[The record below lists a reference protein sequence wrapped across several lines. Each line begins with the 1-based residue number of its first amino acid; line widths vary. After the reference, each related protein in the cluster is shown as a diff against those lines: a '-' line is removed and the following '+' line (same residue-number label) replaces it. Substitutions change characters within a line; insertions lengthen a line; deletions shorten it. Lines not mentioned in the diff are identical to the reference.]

1 MATEYQ
7 SKASVEKVDDQ
18 ARLLDKGWERTQIK
32 TFTNWINNKLAMKGY
47 KSITNLDTDLSTGER
62 LIELLEIIGGES
74 LGRYNKNPKLR
85 LQRIENVNKALEFIK
100 SRGVNLTNIG
110 AEDIVDSNPK
120 LILGLI
126 WTIILRFT
134 IAEISEEGLN
144 AKEGL
149 LLWCQRQTSSY
160 KPDVNVK
167 DFTFS
172 WKDGLALCALIHHNR
187 PDLLNYHALDK
198 NDAKGN
204 LSKAFEVAEKE
215 LNIPKLLDAEDF
227 VDVPKPDE
235 RSVMTYVAQYF
246 HAFSAQNKA
255 GNSRRRVGKFADVLA
270 TCWDMENDYE
280 KRATELI
287 QNIEAMK
294 KEWETAPLGDNY
306 NDAKVQFAA
315 FENYKHTSKRKW
327 MAEKREIE
335 NLLGNIQIK
344 LKTYNLILYNPPEG
358 LYPSDIDNEWN
369 ELVKTEAD
377 RKRNLSTNLAEIKD
391 QLRKSYAN
399 SANALEDNINIIS
412 IDLSALGESEDSS
425 LEDQLN
431 QVKQF
436 QTVVNNLQPRF
447 KEIEDLNA
455 QCEEAHIEDNQ
466 YCIYTPEDIKFDYE
480 LILNTIQKKIAFIEN
495 QIVAR
500 SVSNLTP
507 QQLEEYT
514 NAFRHFDKDDDNL
527 LNKDELKAVLQSIG
541 VLLSDEEFGDIYNK
555 LASNPNNLQEGAP
568 GVGVPFEN
576 YLNYVKSIAED
587 KASPDQLREAFKV
600 LAKDK
605 KYVTEADM
613 VAGGFPAAT
622 IEYLKQVI
630 PPKDDDPDSY
640 DYSAFLDIVFGQ

>member
-1 MATEYQ
+1 MTEYQ

-32 TFTNWINNKLAMKGY
+32 TFTNWINNKLKMKGY

-62 LIELLEIIGGES
+62 LLELLEIIGGES
-74 LGRYNKNPKLR
+74 MGRYNKNPKLR

-149 LLWCQRQTSSY
+149 LLWCQRQTADY
-160 KPDVNVK
+160 KPEVNVK

-187 PDLLNYHALDK
+187 PDLLDYNSLDK
-198 NDAKGN
+198 SNAKEN
-204 LSKAFEVAEKE
+204 LTKAFEVAEKE
-215 LNIPKLLDAEDF
+215 LNIPKLLDVEDF

-246 HAFSAQNKA
+246 HAFSAQNKVS
-255 GNSRRRVGKFADVLA
+255 NSSRRVGKFADVLA
-270 TCWDMENDYE
+270 ATWDMENDYE
-280 KRATELI
+280 KRATQLLE
-287 QNIEAMK
+287 NIDAMK
-294 KEWETAPLGDNY
+294 KSWETAPLGDNY
-306 NDAKVQFAA
+306 TDAKAQFSE
-315 FENYKHTSKRKW
+315 FENYKHSTKRKW

-344 LKTYNLILYNPPEG
+344 LKTYNLIPYNPPEG
-358 LYPSDIDNEWN
+358 LYPSDIDNAWN
-369 ELVKTEAD
+369 ELVTTEGE
-377 RKRNLSTNLAEIKD
+377 RKRNLSNNLAEIKD

-399 SANALEDNINIIS
+399 SANDLQDKINSIS
-412 IDLSALGESEDSS
+412 NKLSGLSENSS

-431 QVKQF
+431 LVKEYQ
-436 QTVVNNLQPRF
+436 NEANELEPRF
-447 KEIEDLNA
+447 KEIDELNA
-455 QCEEAHIEDNQ
+455 KCEEAHIEDNM
-466 YCIYTPEDIKFDYE
+466 YSIYTPEDIKFDYE
-480 LILNTIQKKIAFIEN
+480 LVLTSLQKKIAFIEN

-500 SVSNLTP
+500 NVSNLTP

-514 NAFRHFDKDDDNL
+514 NAFRHFDKDDNNL
-527 LNKDELKAVLQSIG
+527 LNRDELKAVLQSIG
-541 VLLSDEEFGDIYNK
+541 VLLSDDEFNKIYSK
-555 LASNPNNLQEGAP
+555 LINNPNNLSEDDER
-568 GVGVPFEN
+568 VGVPFEN

-587 KASPDQLREAFKV
+587 KTSPDQLREAFKV

-605 KYVTEADM
+605 DYVTEADM
-613 VAGGFPAAT
+613 VAGGFPQAT
-622 IEYLKQVI
+622 IDYLKLVI
-630 PPKDDDPDSY
+630 PPKEGVPDSY
-640 DYSAFLDIVFGQ
+640 DYAVFLDTVFGQ

>member
-32 TFTNWINNKLAMKGY
+32 TFTNWINNKLAMKNC
-47 KSITNLDTDLSTGER
+47 KSISNLDTDLSTGER

-100 SRGVNLTNIG
+100 TRGVNLTNIG

-149 LLWCQRQTSSY
+149 LLWCQRQTADY
-160 KPDVNVK
+160 KPEVNVK

-187 PDLLNYHALDK
+187 PDLLDYNSLDK

-215 LNIPKLLDAEDF
+215 LNIPKLLDVEDF

-246 HAFSAQNKA
+246 HAFGAQNKVS
-255 GNSRRRVGKFADVLA
+255 NSIRRVGKFADVLA
-270 TCWDMENDYE
+270 NCWDMENDYE
-280 KRATELI
+280 RRATELI
-287 QNIEAMK
+287 ENIDTMK

-306 NDAKVQFAA
+306 NDAKAQFSA

-327 MAEKREIE
+327 MSEKREIE

-344 LKTYNLILYNPPEG
+344 LKTYNLIPYNPPEG
-358 LYPSDIDNEWN
+358 LYPADIDDHWN
-369 ELVKTEAD
+369 SLITTEAE
-377 RKRNLSTNLAEIKD
+377 RKRNLSNNLAEIKD

-399 SANALEDNINIIS
+399 SANELQDSINNIS
-412 IDLSALGESEDSS
+412 IQLSGLGDSEDSS

-431 QVKQF
+431 EAKKY
-436 QTVVNNLQPRF
+436 QTEANSLEPRF
-447 KEIEDLNA
+447 QEIEDLNA
-455 QCEEAHIEDNQ
+455 KCEEAHIEDNQ
-466 YCIYTPEDIKFDYE
+466 YCIYTPDDIKFDYE
-480 LILNTIQKKIAFIEN
+480 LVLATIQKKIAFIEN
-495 QIVAR
+495 QITAR

-514 NAFRHFDKDDDNL
+514 NAFRHFDKDNNNV
-527 LNKDELKAVLQSIG
+527 LNSDEFKAVLQSVG
-541 VLLSDEEFGDIYNK
+541 VLLSDDEFKKIYDQ
-555 LASNPNNLQEGAP
+555 LIENPNNLP
-568 GVGVPFEN
+568 TDDPSIGVPFEK

-587 KASPDQLREAFKV
+587 KTSPDQLREAFKV

-605 KYVTEADM
+605 DYVTEADM
-613 VAGGFPAAT
+613 AAGGFPAAT

-630 PPKDDDPDSY
+630 PPKDDIPDSY
-640 DYSAFLDIVFGQ
+640 DYSAFLDVVFG

>member
-7 SKASVEKVDDQ
+7 SKASVEVVDDQ

-32 TFTNWINNKLAMKGY
+32 TFTNWINNKLAMKGC

-100 SRGVNLTNIG
+100 SRGVSLTNIG

-149 LLWCQRQTSSY
+149 LLWCQRQTADY
-160 KPDVNVK
+160 KPEVNVK

-187 PDLLNYHALDK
+187 PDLLDYNSLDK
-198 NDAKGN
+198 SDAKGN
-204 LSKAFEVAEKE
+204 LTKAFEVAEKE
-215 LNIPKLLDAEDF
+215 LNIPKLLDVEDF
-227 VDVPKPDE
+227 IDVPKPDE
-235 RSVMTYVAQYF
+235 RSVMTYIAQYF
-246 HAFSAQNKA
+246 HAFSAQNKVS
-255 GNSRRRVGKFADVLA
+255 NSSRRVGKFADVLA

-280 KRATELI
+280 RRATELI
-287 QNIEAMK
+287 QNIEALK

-306 NDAKVQFAA
+306 NDAKAQFTA
-315 FENYKHTSKRKW
+315 FEDYKHTSKRKW
-327 MAEKREIE
+327 MSEKREIE

-344 LKTYNLILYNPPEG
+344 LKTYNLIPYNPPEG
-358 LYPSDIDNEWN
+358 LYPADIDDQWN
-369 ELVKTEAD
+369 SLITTEAE
-377 RKRNLSTNLAEIKD
+377 RKRNLSNNLAEIKD

-399 SANALEDNINIIS
+399 SANELQDSINNIS
-412 IDLSALGESEDSS
+412 IQLSGLGENEDSS

-431 QVKQF
+431 EAKKY
-436 QTVVNNLQPRF
+436 QTEANSLEPRF

-455 QCEEAHIEDNQ
+455 KCEEAHIEDNQ
-466 YCIYTPEDIKFDYE
+466 YCIYTPDDIKFDYE
-480 LILNTIQKKIAFIEN
+480 LVLNTIQKKIAFIEN

-514 NAFRHFDKDDDNL
+514 NAFRHFDKDDNNL
-527 LNKDELKAVLQSIG
+527 LNRDELKAVLQSIG
-541 VLLSDEEFGDIYNK
+541 VLLSDDEFNK
-555 LASNPNNLQEGAP
+555 TYDQLVDNPNNLSTEDP
-568 GVGVPFEN
+568 SVGVPFEK

-587 KASPDQLREAFKV
+587 KTSPDQLREAFKV

-605 KYVTEADM
+605 DYVTEADM
-613 VAGGFPAAT
+613 AAGGFPPAT

-630 PPKDDDPDSY
+630 PPKDGVPDSY
-640 DYSAFLDIVFGQ
+640 DYSAFLDIVFG

>member
-1 MATEYQ
+1 MSTEYQ

-18 ARLLDKGWERTQIK
+18 ARLLDKGWEKTQIK
-32 TFTNWINNKLAMKGY
+32 TFTNWINNKLGMRGY
-47 KSITNLDTDLSTGER
+47 KAISNLDTDLSSGER

-74 LGRYNKNPKLR
+74 LGRYNRNPKLR
-85 LQRIENVNKALEFIK
+85 LQRIENVNKALDFIK
-100 SRGVNLTNIG
+100 SRGVSLTNIG

-149 LLWCQRQTSSY
+149 LLWCQRQTADY
-160 KPDVNVK
+160 KPEVNVK

-187 PDLLNYHALDK
+187 PDLLDYNSLDK
-198 NDAKGN
+198 SNAREN
-204 LSKAFEVAEKE
+204 LQKAFDVAEKQ
-215 LNIPKLLDAEDF
+215 LDIPKLLDVEDF

-246 HAFSAQNKA
+246 HAFSSQNKVS
-255 GNSRRRVGKFADVLA
+255 NSIRRVGKFADVLA
-270 TCWDMENDYE
+270 NCWDMENDYE

-294 KEWETAPLGDNY
+294 KEWETAPLG
-306 NDAKVQFAA
+306 NDYKEAKEQFSA

-344 LKTYNLILYNPPEG
+344 LKTYNLIPYNPPEG
-358 LYPSDIDNEWN
+358 LYPSDIDNHWN
-369 ELVKTEAD
+369 ELVTTEAE
-377 RKRNLSTNLAEIKD
+377 RKRNLSNNLAEIKD

-399 SANALEDNINIIS
+399 SANALQDNINSIS
-412 IDLSALGESEDSS
+412 NQLSALGDSEDIS
-425 LEDQLN
+425 LEDQLT

-436 QTVVNNLQPRF
+436 QTEANALQSRF
-447 KEIEDLNA
+447 QEIEDLNA
-455 QCEEAHIEDNQ
+455 KCEEAHIEDNQ
-466 YCIYTPEDIKFDYE
+466 YCIYTPDDIKFDYE
-480 LILNTIQKKIAFIEN
+480 LVLNTIQKKIAFIEN

-514 NAFRHFDKDDDNL
+514 NAFRHFDKDNNNL

-541 VLLSDEEFGDIYNK
+541 ILLSDDEFNRTYSK
-555 LASNPNNLQEGAP
+555 LIENPNNLPEDDP
-568 GVGVPFEN
+568 SLGVPFEA

-587 KASPDQLREAFKV
+587 KTSPDQLRDAFKV

-605 KYVTEADM
+605 DYVTEADM
-613 VAGGFPAAT
+613 ASGGFPAAT

-630 PPKDDDPDSY
+630 PPKDGVPDSY
-640 DYSAFLDIVFGQ
+640 DYNAFLDIVFGQ

>member
-149 LLWCQRQTSSY
+149 LLWCQRQTADY

-187 PDLLNYHALDK
+187 PDLLDYNSLDK

-204 LSKAFEVAEKE
+204 ISKAFEVAEKD
-215 LNIPKLLDAEDF
+215 LNIPKLLDVEDLA
-227 VDVPKPDE
+227 DVPKPDE

-246 HAFSAQNKA
+246 HAFSAQNKVS
-255 GNSRRRVGKFADVLA
+255 NSSRRVGKFADVLA

-287 QNIEAMK
+287 ENIEAMK
-294 KEWETAPLGDNY
+294 KEWETAPLGNNY
-306 NDAKVQFAA
+306 NDAKAQFAA

-327 MAEKREIE
+327 MSEKREIE

-344 LKTYNLILYNPPEG
+344 LKTYNLIPYNPPEG
-358 LYPSDIDNEWN
+358 LYPADIDDHWN
-369 ELVKTEAD
+369 DLITTEAG
-377 RKRNLSTNLAEIKD
+377 RKRNLSNNLAEIKD

-399 SANALEDNINIIS
+399 SANALQDSINSIS
-412 IDLSALGESEDSS
+412 NQLSGIGENEDSS
-425 LEDQLN
+425 LEEQLD

-436 QTVVNNLQPRF
+436 QTEANALEPKF

-466 YCIYTPEDIKFDYE
+466 YCIYTPDDIKFDYE
-480 LILNTIQKKIAFIEN
+480 LVLNTIQKKIAFIEN

-514 NAFRHFDKDDDNL
+514 NAFRHFDKDDNNL
-527 LNKDELKAVLQSIG
+527 LNQDELKAVLQSIG
-541 VLLSDEEFGDIYNK
+541 VLLSDDEFNQTYAK
-555 LASNPNNLQEGAP
+555 LVDNPNNLP
-568 GVGVPFEN
+568 VDDPSIGVSFES

-587 KASPDQLREAFKV
+587 KTSPDQLREAFKV

-605 KYVTEADM
+605 DYVTEADM
-613 VAGGFPAAT
+613 VAGGFPPAT

-630 PPKDDDPDSY
+630 PPKDDIPDSY
-640 DYSAFLDIVFGQ
+640 DYSAFLDVVFG

>member
-1 MATEYQ
+1 MTEYQ

-32 TFTNWINNKLAMKGY
+32 TFTNWINNKLKMKGY

-62 LIELLEIIGGES
+62 LLELLEIIGGES
-74 LGRYNKNPKLR
+74 MGRYNKNPKLR

-149 LLWCQRQTSSY
+149 LLWCQ
-160 KPDVNVK
+160 KKKKLV
-167 DFTFS
+167 
-172 WKDGLALCALIHHNR
+172 LLCALIHHNR
-187 PDLLNYHALDK
+187 PDLLDYNSLDK
-198 NDAKGN
+198 SNAKEN

-215 LNIPKLLDAEDF
+215 LNIPKLLDVEDF

-246 HAFSAQNKA
+246 HAFSAQNKVS
-255 GNSRRRVGKFADVLA
+255 NSSRRVGKFADVLA
-270 TCWDMENDYE
+270 NTWDMENDYE
-280 KRATELI
+280 KRATELLE
-287 QNIEAMK
+287 NIDAMK
-294 KEWETAPLGDNY
+294 KSWETAPLGDNY
-306 NDAKVQFAA
+306 MDAKAQFSE
-315 FENYKHTSKRKW
+315 FENYKHTTKRKW

-344 LKTYNLILYNPPEG
+344 LKTYNLIPYNPPEG
-358 LYPSDIDNEWN
+358 LYPADIDNAWN
-369 ELVKTEAD
+369 GLVTTEGE
-377 RKRNLSTNLAEIKD
+377 RKRNLSNNLAEIKD

-399 SANALEDNINIIS
+399 SANDLQDKINSIS
-412 IDLSALGESEDSS
+412 NKLSGLSEESG

-431 QVKQF
+431 VVKEY
-436 QTVVNNLQPRF
+436 QTEATALEPRF
-447 KEIEDLNA
+447 KEIDELNA
-455 QCEEAHIEDNQ
+455 KCEEAHIEDNM
-466 YCIYTPEDIKFDYE
+466 YSIYTPEDIKFDYE
-480 LILNTIQKKIAFIEN
+480 LVLNSLQKKIAFIEN

-500 SVSNLTP
+500 NVSNLTP

-514 NAFRHFDKDDDNL
+514 NAFRHFDKDDNNL
-527 LNKDELKAVLQSIG
+527 LNRDELKAVLQSIG
-541 VLLSDEEFGDIYNK
+541 VLLSDEEFNQTYSK
-555 LASNPNNLQEGAP
+555 LIDNPNHLPEDDES
-568 GVGVPFEN
+568 VGVPFET

-587 KASPDQLREAFKV
+587 KTSPDQLRDAFKV

-605 KYVTEADM
+605 DYVTEADM
-613 VAGGFPAAT
+613 AAGGFPQAT
-622 IEYLKQVI
+622 IDYLKQVI
-630 PPKDDDPDSY
+630 PPKDGVPNSY
-640 DYSAFLDIVFGQ
+640 DYVAFLDAVFGQ

>member
-1 MATEYQ
+1 MTEYQ

-32 TFTNWINNKLAMKGY
+32 TFTNWINNKLKMKGY
-47 KSITNLDTDLSTGER
+47 KSISNLDTDLSTGER

-100 SRGVNLTNIG
+100 SRGVQLTNIG
-110 AEDIVDSNPK
+110 SEDIVDSNPK

-280 KRATELI
+280 KRARELLE
-287 QNIEAMK
+287 NIDAMK
-294 KEWETAPLGDNY
+294 NTWATAPLGDNY
-306 NDAKVQFAA
+306 IDAKAQFSE
-315 FENYKHTSKRKW
+315 FENYKHTTKRKW
-327 MAEKREIE
+327 MSEKREIE

-480 LILNTIQKKIAFIEN
+480 LVLNTIQKKIAFIEN

>member
-480 LILNTIQKKIAFIEN
+480 LVLNTIQKKIAFIEN

-568 GVGVPFEN
+568 GVGVTFEN